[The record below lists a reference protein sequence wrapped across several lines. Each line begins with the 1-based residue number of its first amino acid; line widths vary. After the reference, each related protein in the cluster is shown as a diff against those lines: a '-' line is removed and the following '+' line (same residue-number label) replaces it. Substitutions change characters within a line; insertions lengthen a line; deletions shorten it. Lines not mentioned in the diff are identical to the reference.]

1 VAAWALAHFVGWPA
15 GLWGR
20 LLQTSLGTGIAF
32 ALYGLIASLA
42 GVPEALELLGTLR
55 RRLPGLPGRG

>member
-1 VAAWALAHFVGWPA
+1 M
-15 GLWGR
+15 
-20 LLQTSLGTGIAF
+20 AF